1 MIKLP
6 LTTKTLDKSQRRSI
20 LASKNNQKT
29 NNKSLKNNSIMIV
42 KRIQISQKGK
52 PSSTHPSIAKE
63 MKNMKHQEKDGKVLM
78 RINEICY

>member
-1 MIKLP
+1 
-6 LTTKTLDKSQRRSI
+6 
-20 LASKNNQKT
+20 
-29 NNKSLKNNSIMIV
+29 MIV